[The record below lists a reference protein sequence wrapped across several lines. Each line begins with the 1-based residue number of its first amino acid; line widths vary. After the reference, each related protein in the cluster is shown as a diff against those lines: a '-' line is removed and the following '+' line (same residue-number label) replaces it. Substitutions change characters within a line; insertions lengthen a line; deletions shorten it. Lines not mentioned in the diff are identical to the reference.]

1 MNDDLAGASPVDR
14 RVRPHVKALKLC
26 PFCGKNSTLK
36 LTTAQEL
43 AEQDSAYDGEFWEH
57 SDSWAVM
64 CDAHRPGGPGGCG
77 ASGGFFASKAEAVA
91 AWNKRA
97 PLPELRFAGW
107 FSEVPS
113 GMSYRLWEQGGH
125 ERDPDINEVALYEAE
140 RQFNDALIACPSHNT
155 RALNASH

>member
-1 MNDDLAGASPVDR
+1 METETLPPALAGQVER
-14 RVRPHVKALKLC
+14 GVRPQAVALKPC
-26 PFCGKNSTLK
+26 PFCGKHNTLT

-43 AEQDSAYDGEFWEH
+43 AEQDSNYDGEFWEH

-77 ASGGFFASKAEAVA
+77 ASGGFFGAEADAVA

-97 PLPELRFAGW
+97 PIHGLRFAGW
-107 FSEVPS
+107 FSEHKS

-125 ERDPDINEVALYEAE
+125 DRDPDIDEVALYEA
-140 RQFNDALIACPSHNT
+140 
-155 RALNASH
+155 